1 MSVIERY
8 CAVDIVK
15 TLSINEAT
23 ASFDEVKTALNGCF
37 AACRNA
43 IVERA
48 QFNRQRQ
55 NPSESMDTFIQDLH
69 CLAKNCEYRTL
80 RDDRIII
87 GVLDDT
93 LSDRLQAKSDLTFTD
108 AAHMRIERHITLHP
122 EAKPFCLYNPR
133 KIPHPLIAKVKSQIE
148 TMLQQGVILP
158 VTVPTER
165 CAGIVS
171 VLRPNGSVHICVDLT
186 HLNKAVQHEIHPMPS
201 VDENL
206 AKLGDRKIF
215 SKLNANSGFW
225 QIPLDDKLK
234 LLTTFVT
241 PFGCYCFNRLPFRI
255 SSAQRSPNALK
266 GHSVRRITSSFM
278 GWASRNMMNTYKL
291 FFTTYKLG

>member
-1 MSVIERY
+1 
-8 CAVDIVK
+8 
-15 TLSINEAT
+15 
-23 ASFDEVKTALNGCF
+23 
-37 AACRNA
+37 
-43 IVERA
+43 
-48 QFNRQRQ
+48 
-55 NPSESMDTFIQDLH
+55 
-69 CLAKNCEYRTL
+69 
-80 RDDRIII
+80 
-87 GVLDDT
+87 
-93 LSDRLQAKSDLTFTD
+93 
-108 AAHMRIERHITLHP
+108 
-122 EAKPFCLYNPR
+122 
-133 KIPHPLIAKVKSQIE
+133 
-148 TMLQQGVILP
+148 MLQQGVILP
-158 VTVPTER
+158 ATVPTER

-241 PFGCYCFNRLPFRI
+241 PFGCYCFNRLPFAI

-266 GHSVRRITSSFM
+266 GHCQTDNVLIHGVDQSEHDEHVQAVLYHLQAGLNLHDKHEFSWSSIRFLAHIIDSSGLHADPQKTTAVAQFPVPSDVTRIQRFM
-278 GWASRNMMNTYKL
+278 GMVTH
-291 FFTTYKLG
+291 LGKFISHLADLSDPLCQLLRKKCLDLGLG

>member
-1 MSVIERY
+1 MHNQK
-8 CAVDIVK
+8 CLL
-15 TLSINEAT
+15 LSKRACVELGLVRCT
-23 ASFDEVKTALNGCF
+23 DKDVEEVNTGPLDFKAEFPALFRRLGK
-37 AACRNA
+37 
-43 IVERA
+43 
-48 QFNRQRQ
+48 
-55 NPSESMDTFIQDLH
+55 L
-69 CLAKNCEYRTL
+69 RT
-80 RDDRIII
+80 
-87 GVLDDT
+87 
-93 LSDRLQAKSDLTFTD
+93 
-108 AAHMRIERHITLHP
+108 ERHITLHP

-133 KIPHPLIAKVKSQIE
+133 KIPHPLIPKVKSQIE

-158 VTVPTER
+158 ATVPTER

-241 PFGCYCFNRLPFRI
+241 PFGCYCFNRLPFAI

-266 GHSVRRITSSFM
+266 GHCQTDNVLIHGVDQSEHDEHVQAVLYHLQAGLNLHDKHEFS
-278 GWASRNMMNTYKL
+278 
-291 FFTTYKLG
+291 

>member
-1 MSVIERY
+1 MLGWRSVILNKPCSSLCLFEVSFLLHLILQSTWIKPTCGPNGFNILSIIERY

-37 AACRNA
+37 AACRNV

-87 GVLDDT
+87 GVLHDT

-108 AAHMRIERHITLHP
+108 AAHMSRQ
-122 EAKPFCLYNPR
+122 AKANKQNWTIVRGVETQNEVDC
-133 KIPHPLIAKVKSQIE
+133 ISQPCSHNKQKA
-148 TMLQQGVILP
+148 TNNQ
-158 VTVPTER
+158 PT
-165 CAGIVS
+165 C
-171 VLRPNGSVHICVDLT
+171 T
-186 HLNKAVQHEIHPMPS
+186 
-201 VDENL
+201 
-206 AKLGDRKIF
+206 
-215 SKLNANSGFW
+215 
-225 QIPLDDKLK
+225 
-234 LLTTFVT
+234 
-241 PFGCYCFNRLPFRI
+241 
-255 SSAQRSPNALK
+255 
-266 GHSVRRITSSFM
+266 
-278 GWASRNMMNTYKL
+278 
-291 FFTTYKLG
+291 